1 MNKTQ
6 NNEKNV
12 FPSGLKDFM
21 SRCKIDE
28 KSISK
33 RCGVSLSLVYNWL
46 NGKNIPTYK
55 SLQKLFEMGMHP
67 EEMFCF
73 AGEIESAERSAQIE
87 NFNQQNIDDLKSSLY
102 SSYKRIILFEI
113 KNGSQNA
120 FNDLQIK
127 DKLNLLY
134 RTIDEEISTI
144 DEVNEI
150 LKDLT
155 SKI

>member
-6 NNEKNV
+6 DNERNA

-33 RCGVSLSLVYNWL
+33 HCGVSLSLVYNWL
-46 NGKNIPTYK
+46 NGKNTPTYK
-55 SLQKLFEMGMHP
+55 SLQKLFEMGMLP
-67 EEMFCF
+67 EEMFYF
-73 AGEIESAERSAQIE
+73 AGGIESAERSAQLE
-87 NFNQQNIDDLKSSLY
+87 NLNQKNIDDLKTSLY
-102 SSYKRIILFEI
+102 SSYKRIVLFEI

-155 SKI
+155 NKI

>member
-1 MNKTQ
+1 
-6 NNEKNV
+6 
-12 FPSGLKDFM
+12 
-21 SRCKIDE
+21 
-28 KSISK
+28 
-33 RCGVSLSLVYNWL
+33 
-46 NGKNIPTYK
+46 
-55 SLQKLFEMGMHP
+55 MGMLP
-67 EEMFCF
+67 EEMFYF
-73 AGEIESAERSAQIE
+73 AGGIESAERSAQLE
-87 NFNQQNIDDLKSSLY
+87 NLNQKNIDDLKSSLY
-102 SSYKRIILFEI
+102 SSYKRIVLFEI

-155 SKI
+155 NKI